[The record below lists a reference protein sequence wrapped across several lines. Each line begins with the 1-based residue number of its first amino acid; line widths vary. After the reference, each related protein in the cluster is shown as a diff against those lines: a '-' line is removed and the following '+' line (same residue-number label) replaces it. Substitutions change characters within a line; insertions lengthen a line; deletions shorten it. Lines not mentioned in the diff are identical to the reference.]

1 VIDEKVLFQIKPE
14 VFTVDEIRRLRRLY
28 KPMGKLEEVRLRVC
42 PACKELMYRKN
53 WGGHS
58 GVVVDRCA
66 QHGSWYDEGEVEKIR
81 EYVRLGGI
89 EFEKLSLTEQGLSG
103 LQSKL
108 NNEVTRLDIRIDS
121 AYRRARLWNLLV
133 F

>member
-1 VIDEKVLFQIKPE
+1 MDEKVLFQIKPE
-14 VFTVDEIRRLRRLY
+14 VFTVDELRRLRRLY
-28 KPMGKLEEVRLRVC
+28 KPMGKLEEVRLRAC

-58 GVVVDRCA
+58 GVVVDRCE
-66 QHGSWYDEGEVEKIR
+66 QHGTWYDEGEAEKIR
-81 EYVRLGGI
+81 EYVRLGGV
-89 EFEKLSLTEQGLSG
+89 EFEKLYLTEQGLSD

-121 AYRRARLWNLLV
+121 AYRRARLWSLLS